1 MKERVHNMEQKQ
13 FTSMAQKRRFEAAQR
28 EIERVRNEKKEREN
42 NADDQSRQ
50 SASRPSSEH
59 PSGAW

>member
-42 NADDQSRQ
+42 NADNQGRQ
-50 SASRPSSEH
+50 DSSRPSSEH